1 MLISFN
7 LTLRFGANIWTIA
20 LPRGGSQKNM
30 LRFFQ
35 RLEFENLSLVSY
47 IVMSFRKIV
56 VQTVVY
62 SDEKINVDV
71 DDVKAVSTLGD
82 DDDQKNI
89 P

>member
-1 MLISFN
+1 
-7 LTLRFGANIWTIA
+7 
-20 LPRGGSQKNM
+20 M

-56 VQTVVY
+56 VQTAVY

>member
-1 MLISFN
+1 MDN
-7 LTLRFGANIWTIA
+7 CPPKGG
-20 LPRGGSQKNM
+20 LPEKYAPVFPAPGI
-30 LRFFQ
+30 
-35 RLEFENLSLVSY
+35 ENLSLVSY

-56 VQTVVY
+56 VQTAVY
-62 SDEKINVDV
+62 SDEKINVNV

>member
-1 MLISFN
+1 MDNF
-7 LTLRFGANIWTIA
+7 
-20 LPRGGSQKNM
+20 PPKGGGQKNM

-56 VQTVVY
+56 VQTAVY

-71 DDVKAVSTLGD
+71 GDVEAVATLGD

-89 P
+89 A

>member
-1 MLISFN
+1 
-7 LTLRFGANIWTIA
+7 
-20 LPRGGSQKNM
+20 
-30 LRFFQ
+30 
-35 RLEFENLSLVSY
+35 
-47 IVMSFRKIV
+47 MSFRKIV